1 MRKTITITIDKDL
14 LEVLKTYCK
23 SNGYKLSN
31 FIEIAIKEKLKSN
44 K

>member
-14 LEVLKTYCK
+14 LESLKDYCK
-23 SNGYKLSN
+23 ANGYKLSN